1 MTDTKPTTII
11 VTNVVEHE
19 DGSATYSFDMDSASS
34 SKLVELGM
42 EFVLTCAAYKLDIQ
56 DALDLLAKH
65 GKSGETQKGLD
76 NEEK

>member
-65 GKSGETQKGLD
+65 GKSGETQKDLD

>member
-1 MTDTKPTTII
+1 MTDTKVATIV

-34 SKLVELGM
+34 SKLVELGI

>member
-1 MTDTKPTTII
+1 MTDTKVATIV

-65 GKSGETQKGLD
+65 GKSVETQKDLD